1 MNFKNTIVLVFCLI
15 SLNSFAA
22 GFCESKLDSLAAAAI
37 KKSGV
42 KTDETFNFEVQ
53 PLKPEQLVE
62 EKLST
67 YAALGSDQTGPTHW
81 LMVIKNDS
89 CKVDYFKIS
98 YRE

>member
-1 MNFKNTIVLVFCLI
+1 MNIKNTIIFGFCLM
-15 SLNSFAA
+15 SFNTFAA
-22 GFCESKLDSLAAAAI
+22 GFCESKLDSIAAAAI

-42 KTDETFNFEVQ
+42 KTDETFNFEVS

-62 EKLST
+62 ERLST
-67 YAALGSDQTGPTHW
+67 YAVLGSDQTGPTHW

-89 CKVDYFKIS
+89 CQVDYFKIS